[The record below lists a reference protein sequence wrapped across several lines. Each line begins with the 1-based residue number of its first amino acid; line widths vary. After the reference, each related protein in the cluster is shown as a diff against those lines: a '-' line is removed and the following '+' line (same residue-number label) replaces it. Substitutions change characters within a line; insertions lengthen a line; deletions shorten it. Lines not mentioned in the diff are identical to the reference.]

1 MISWLIY
8 GVSLIK
14 STFLQVGNNM
24 KKAIVILSL
33 ILSSTCFSQSE
44 EYESCAEAKALA
56 QKDFNNELYYCKNI
70 DYVDFV
76 SIDNDFESFFA
87 NLIYSKYSIIIDHF
101 SSKISNEDF
110 VSKPSLIRHQL

>member
-1 MISWLIY
+1 
-8 GVSLIK
+8 
-14 STFLQVGNNM
+14 M

-44 EYESCAEAKALA
+44 EYESCEEAKALD

-87 NLIYSKYSIIIDHF
+87 NLIIP
-101 SSKISNEDF
+101 NT
-110 VSKPSLIRHQL
+110 R